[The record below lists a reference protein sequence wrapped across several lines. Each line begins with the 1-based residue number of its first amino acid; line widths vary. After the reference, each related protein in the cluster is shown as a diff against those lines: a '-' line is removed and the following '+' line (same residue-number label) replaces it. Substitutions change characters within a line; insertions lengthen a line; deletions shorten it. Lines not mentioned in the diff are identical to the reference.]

1 MGISAVSIIVVV
13 TVIVVAWT
21 VLVAIIEGAAS
32 TKTALIEFGSGLLGR
47 RGLDRLAS
55 IPDGLGELDSPLPKI
70 DADKPSLMAYKPV
83 MHSSQPPRVFRFRG
97 VAASLHD
104 TEHKFTPEIDINQI
118 RNVLVPSEDLPYE
131 WIWATTIDVG
141 YPVPAPVA
149 PHPVAPPPPS
159 WTMWCN
165 EFAEPKLD
173 LPLYSGRW
181 SSLNPF
187 VIAAYRQEIEKLKW
201 AQRRRSELIDLSNQ
215 RNSEMLDLAAQAKE
229 KYRRAIET
237 QQGEFSL
244 VTEQWQKEAAA
255 YERDALAEVNWRGE
269 LVEKISAK
277 GEAGLH
283 ARIDLALR
291 AIQLPQFLHRESET
305 KFDLDSGIL
314 IHEHRFPDMSE
325 VEWIKVVE
333 LKVGSTKKPA
343 NQNEK
348 KEAAAKLYPSIC
360 LRLAAELLRLD
371 MESIVKAVAINGWA
385 EYTEKATGQR
395 KRAYCASLFATSE
408 QVLALNLHALD
419 PVVAFA
425 ALKGVVARSLEVTP
439 IAPVIRLDTNDKRF
453 IDAKEVL
460 GVMTAG
466 ENLAAMDWEDFE
478 HLCRQLFERAFA
490 ASGAEVRVTQA
501 SRDQGVDAVIFD
513 PDPLR
518 GGKIVVQA
526 KRYTNT
532 VDVSAVRD
540 LYGTV
545 VNEGA
550 IKGILVTTSHY
561 GPEAYTF
568 AKDKPLTLLDG
579 SQLLG
584 LLEQHGYKFR
594 INLAEAKAML

>member
-21 VLVAIIEGAAS
+21 ALVAVLEGAAN
-32 TKTALIEFGSGLLGR
+32 TKTALIKLGSSLLGR
-47 RGLDRLAS
+47 KGLDRLAS
-55 IPDGLGELDSPLPKI
+55 IPDGLGELDNPLPKV
-70 DADKPSLMAYKPV
+70 DKDKQHLMAYNPV
-83 MHSSQPPRVFRFRG
+83 MHSSQPSRVSRFRG

-104 TEHKFTPEIDINQI
+104 TEHEFTPEIDINQI

-159 WTMWCN
+159 WTMWPSD
-165 EFAEPKLD
+165 FAEPQLD
-173 LPLYSGRW
+173 LPLYGGRW
-181 SSLNPF
+181 SSLNLF
-187 VIAAYRQEIEKLKW
+187 VIAAYRKEIEKVEW
-201 AQRRRSELIDLSNQ
+201 AQRRRSELIALSKQ
-215 RNSEMLDLAAQAKE
+215 RNSEMLELAGQAKE

-237 QQGEFSL
+237 QQGAFNL
-244 VTEQWQKEAAA
+244 IKAQWQKEAAA
-255 YERDALAEVNWRGE
+255 YEREALADVDWRRELAEKTRASGE
-269 LVEKISAK
+269 T
-277 GEAGLH
+277 GLR

-291 AIQLPQFLHRESET
+291 AIHLPQFVHRESET

-325 VEWIKVVE
+325 VEWIKAVE
-333 LKVGSTKKPA
+333 LKAGVTKKPA

-348 KEAAAKLYPSIC
+348 KEAATKLYPSIC

-371 MESIVKAVAINGWA
+371 TESIVKAIAINGWA

-419 PVVAFA
+419 PVAAFA

-460 GVMTAG
+460 GGMAEG

>member
-1 MGISAVSIIVVV
+1 MDLSAGSIIGVV
-13 TVIVVAWT
+13 IT
-21 VLVAIIEGAAS
+21 VLVAWMVWVAILNVAAN
-32 TKTALIEFGSGLLGR
+32 TKTALINLGSILLGR
-47 RGLDRLAS
+47 KGLGRLAG
-55 IPDGLGELDSPLPKI
+55 IPDGLGELDNPLPKV
-70 DADKPSLMAYKPV
+70 DRDKPHLMAYNPV
-83 MHSSQPPRVFRFRG
+83 MHSSQPSRMSRFRG

-104 TEHKFTPEIDINQI
+104 TEHEFTPEIDINQI
-118 RNVLVPSEDLPYE
+118 QNLLGPSEDLPYE
-131 WIWATTIDVG
+131 WIWSITIDVG
-141 YPVPAPVA
+141 YPVPAPGV
-149 PHPVAPPPPS
+149 PYPVIPPPS
-159 WTMWCN
+159 WTMWPSD
-165 EFAEPKLD
+165 FAEPQLD
-173 LPLYSGRW
+173 LPLYGDRW

-187 VIAAYRQEIEKLKW
+187 VIAAYRQEIEKVEW
-201 AQRRRSELIDLSNQ
+201 AQRRRSELIALSKQ
-215 RNSEMLDLAAQAKE
+215 RNSEMLELAGQAKE

-237 QQGEFSL
+237 QQGVFNL
-244 VTEQWQKEAAA
+244 IKAQWQKEAAA
-255 YERDALAEVNWRGE
+255 YEREALAEIEWRRE
-269 LVEKISAK
+269 LMEKICATD
-277 GEAGLH
+277 EEGLR

-291 AIQLPQFLHRESET
+291 AIQLPRFVHRESQT

-325 VEWIKVVE
+325 AEWIKVVE
-333 LKVGSTKKPA
+333 LKAGATKKPA

-371 MESIVKAVAINGWA
+371 TESIVKAVAINGWA

-395 KRAYCASLFATSE
+395 RRAYCASLFATSE
-408 QVLALNLHALD
+408 QVRALNLHALD
-419 PVVAFA
+419 PVAAFA

-453 IDAKEVL
+453 VDAKEVL
-460 GVMTAG
+460 GGMAEG